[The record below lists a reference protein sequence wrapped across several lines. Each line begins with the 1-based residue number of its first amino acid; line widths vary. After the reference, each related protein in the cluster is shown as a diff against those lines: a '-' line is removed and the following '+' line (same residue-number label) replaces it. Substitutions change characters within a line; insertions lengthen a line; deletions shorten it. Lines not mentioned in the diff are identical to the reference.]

1 MRATFRTAR
10 VEDAQ
15 RLSAL
20 MRETF
25 IAAYG
30 HCSSPENVA
39 AFLDMVYSTQRQR
52 AEIADGN
59 VVTLI
64 AEIDDVSWAGFAQ
77 LRFAVAAPNSVTLA
91 CPAELGRI
99 YLSPAYHGQGV
110 AAGLMQRSIGI
121 ARARGCDGL
130 WLNVWQEAPQA
141 IRFYGKHGF
150 EVVGRSVFVVGVD
163 PKDDWV
169 MQKAA

>member
-10 VEDAQ
+10 IEDAQ

-25 IAAYG
+25 IAANG

-39 AFLDMVYSTQRQR
+39 AFLDAVYSTQRQR
-52 AEIADGN
+52 DEIVDGN

-64 AEIDDVSWAGFAQ
+64 VEVDDGSWAGFAQ
-77 LRFAVAAPNSVTLA
+77 LRFATVAPDSVTLA
-91 CPAELGRI
+91 RAAELGRM

-110 AAGLMQRSIGI
+110 AALTGDG
-121 ARARGCDGL
+121 ARERHSL
-130 WLNVWQEAPQA
+130 QWEVPQA
-141 IRFYGKHGF
+141 QPL
-150 EVVGRSVFVVGVD
+150 VGPDLHSTG
-163 PKDDWV
+163 
-169 MQKAA
+169 

>member
-10 VEDAQ
+10 IEDAQ

-25 IAAYG
+25 IAANG

-39 AFLDMVYSTQRQR
+39 AFLDAVYSTQRQR
-52 AEIADGN
+52 DEIVDGN

-64 AEIDDVSWAGFAQ
+64 VEVDDGSWAGFAQ
-77 LRFAVAAPNSVTLA
+77 LRFATVAPDSVTLA
-91 CPAELGRI
+91 RAAELGRM

-130 WLNVWQEAPQA
+130 WLNVWQDAPQA
-141 IRFYGKHGF
+141 VRFYGKHGF
-150 EVVGRSVFVVGVD
+150 EVVGRSVFIVGGD